1 MADVGFD
8 DRISAAMDAHDRG
21 DGAKVIEDAATI
33 IRLARMDIL
42 EYDRCRLAEADKLQV
57 RASILDREVQ
67 AQRASMRREHARA
80 NDTVAPLPPQ
90 FSDDAIACKFSDRH
104 AEELLHVSVWNQ
116 WLVFKDGRW
125 LRDPVL
131 TVFEKSRLICREV
144 ARDAASEKDGDVL
157 AAGITSART
166 VSAVERL
173 ARSDPRHARAAE
185 DFDADPWL
193 LNTPGGV
200 VNLKTGKMRRHSPSD
215 LFTKV
220 TAIAP
225 GGECPRFL
233 LFLAEIT
240 QQSAAVIAY
249 IRRFIG
255 YTLTGQI
262 TEHAFMFLYGP
273 GKNGKS
279 VLLNI
284 VAYILGDY
292 AQTAM
297 SDVFTLTRGSEGHAS
312 KLAALRGARMVAV
325 SETEEGRPWAE
336 ARIKAW
342 TGGDKVS
349 ANFMHGNPF
358 EFSPVCK
365 LWFSGNHKP
374 PLRNPDAAMRRRLH
388 LLPLS
393 YIPPKPDLA
402 LAEALQAEAG
412 GILAWAI
419 SGCLEW
425 QKTGLAPPP
434 AVCAATD
441 DYFADQN
448 AIELWLGERCNRLPT
463 GEVGAR
469 ALFHDWRAFAGARGD
484 DPRSEKWF
492 SAELEKLFV
501 KDRKTGGVVFKGIA
515 FKPSPAEA
523 ERGTM

>member
-1 MADVGFD
+1 MADDID
-8 DRISAAMDAHDRG
+8 DRLSAAMDAHD
-21 DGAKVIEDAATI
+21 DTPASSSVADAFTI
-33 IRLARMDIL
+33 LRLARMDTL
-42 EYDRCRLAEADKLQV
+42 EYDRCRIAEADKLHV
-57 RASILDREVQ
+57 RVAVLDREVH
-67 AQRASMRREHARA
+67 AQRASSRRAQSRPNETA
-80 NDTVAPLPPQ
+80 APMPPQ

-104 AEELLHVSVWNQ
+104 SDELLHVSVWNQ

-131 TVFEKSRLICREV
+131 TVFEKTRLICREV
-144 ARDAASEKDGDVL
+144 ARDAASEKDGDTL
-157 AAGITSART
+157 AASITSART
-166 VSAVERL
+166 VAAVERL

-200 VNLKTGKMRRHSPSD
+200 VNLKTGKMRRHSPTD

-225 GGECPRFL
+225 GGDCPRFL
-233 LFLAEIT
+233 QFLSEIT
-240 QQSAAVIAY
+240 RSSEPVIAF

-262 TEHAFMFLYGP
+262 SEHTFIFLYGP

-297 SDVFTLTRGSEGHAS
+297 SDVFTLARGNEGHAS
-312 KLAALRGARMVAV
+312 KLATLRGARMVAV

-336 ARIKAW
+336 ARVKAW

-358 EFSPVCK
+358 EFEPVCK

-374 PLRNPDAAMRRRLH
+374 PLRNPDAAMRRRLN

-402 LAEALQAEAG
+402 LAETLRAEAG

-419 SGCLEW
+419 RGCLEW
-425 QKTGLAPPP
+425 QEKGLAPPH
-434 AVCAATD
+434 AVTQATD

-448 AIELWLGERCNRLPT
+448 AIELWLAERCDRLPNAQL
-463 GEVGAR
+463 GVR
-469 ALFHDWRAFAGARGD
+469 LLFQDWRAFAEARGD

-492 SAELEKLFV
+492 SAELEKQFV
-501 KDRKTGGVVFKGIA
+501 RERKAAGVVFKGIA
-515 FKPSPAEA
+515 FRPPPPKE
-523 ERGTM
+523 